1 MEIVREI
8 KYGNV
13 IKVRCRGIFLSYWI
27 GYVIKNSRMYDTHEQ
42 AEKAFNKITNYIN
55 FLKKNGISEKEGIKK
70 LEFYIKMFFR

>member
-8 KYGNV
+8 KYGNI